1 MKGLRIRPTYE
12 QLIGVA
18 DSDELNNIKLLNRD
32 ASFLPKWFCLIPI
45 RWRRHACNG
54 IATTETH

>member
-18 DSDELNNIKLLNRD
+18 DSDELNNIKVPNRD
-32 ASFLPKWFCLIPI
+32 ASFL
-45 RWRRHACNG
+45 RNG
-54 IATTETH
+54 FVLFQLDGEGMRAMELQQQTH